1 MPGPCTTPSQRRL
14 IQKALDEAT
23 AAGIDPFHEPVIV
36 DIDSSQTYAAANWSH
51 GYSKT
56 ITRARGATGYYCTSL
71 GRRLVVSE
79 MLRLQGFRHDTVS
92 WQQAGTAR
100 TNMGK
105 ACGNSMTKSILERLL
120 PRVLYSCGLID
131 DLPVDH
137 WEDPSYNPFK

>member
-1 MPGPCTTPSQRRL
+1 M
-14 IQKALDEAT
+14 
-23 AAGIDPFHEPVIV
+23 AAGNV
-36 DIDSSQTYAAANWSH
+36 
-51 GYSKT
+51 
-56 ITRARGATGYYCTSL
+56 
-71 GRRLVVSE
+71 
-79 MLRLQGFRHDTVS
+79 
-92 WQQAGTAR
+92 AR

>member
-1 MPGPCTTPSQRRL
+1 
-14 IQKALDEAT
+14 
-23 AAGIDPFHEPVIV
+23 
-36 DIDSSQTYAAANWSH
+36 
-51 GYSKT
+51 
-56 ITRARGATGYYCTSL
+56 
-71 GRRLVVSE
+71 
-79 MLRLQGFRHDTVS
+79 MLRLQGFRPDTVS
-92 WQQAGTAR
+92 WQQANVAR